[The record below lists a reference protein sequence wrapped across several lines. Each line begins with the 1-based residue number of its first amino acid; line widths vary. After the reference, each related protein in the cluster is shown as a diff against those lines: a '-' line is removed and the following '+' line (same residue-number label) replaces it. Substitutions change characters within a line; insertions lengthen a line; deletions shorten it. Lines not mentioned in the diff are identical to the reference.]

1 MNGPV
6 EPTREREGLDPGAP
20 GRRSLIV
27 GCGYVGEAV
36 ARRIAAR
43 QKHEPLTSREREVL
57 VLLAEGLTYEAIGE
71 RLGIAKRTARA
82 HVVALQEK
90 FDAANNAQV
99 VARGYARG
107 LLRPEGS

>member
-36 ARRIAAR
+36 ARRLGWTITKYNRKLDYLCRRLAESGVEGAAGE
-43 QKHEPLTSREREVL
+43 HGLLATSRRQVL
-57 VLLAEGLTYEAIGE
+57 VEHAVNR
-71 RLGIAKRTARA
+71 RL
-82 HVVALQEK
+82 VVAADL
-90 FDAANNAQV
+90 DRLPPAD
-99 VARGYARG
+99 
-107 LLRPEGS
+107 